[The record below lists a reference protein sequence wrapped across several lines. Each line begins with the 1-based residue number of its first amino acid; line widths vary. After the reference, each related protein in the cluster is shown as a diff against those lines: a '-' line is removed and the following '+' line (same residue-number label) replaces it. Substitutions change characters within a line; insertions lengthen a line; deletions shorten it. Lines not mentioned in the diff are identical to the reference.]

1 MKLIEAS
8 LVTDVAP
15 SGGLEQPG
23 LTAEYSA
30 KRSPAKR
37 WLPWLLLVIA
47 VAYYATYALSGLDL
61 GGEGGT
67 TAVVAQRLLGGQRPF
82 VDTFLGYNV
91 LWFYPLVW
99 LFQIFGPN
107 FTVVRIF
114 FFVLSI
120 ITALLAY
127 RTVRR
132 VSGSAVLA
140 FGCALVLVLIP
151 GIQFRNYLGLLGVGN
166 LAALLE
172 AFGLPQPSSKHRLI
186 WIVIAGFAVA
196 LTFLIRIDLG
206 FFFCGAA
213 LASLVAYLVLG
224 EDRVRRR
231 LGNALVTLVALPVTF
246 LLVHLPVSYYA
257 EQHGFARAFWE
268 DYLSYWQFIEQKA
281 MSVAGAQPLESSRRI
296 QLPPRIQPVA
306 DATLA
311 PPVAD
316 RSTRRL
322 PAWTQMFTEKF
333 GKKRIL
339 VFLLYYPVLSGAVL
353 AVAALFLAVSGMM
366 RSRANE
372 KSEALILFIGLVSAF
387 TLFPQYFFFRPD
399 PQHLSEMMCPFL
411 VVTTCSFGMALRRW
425 KSPQAWSRWGTRLW
439 LLLLLVQLWFYLDYG
454 LAVPWM
460 GSIGRKKPNEQL
472 FRADNG
478 VLAYLPK
485 EQKSDYEALYQAV
498 TQNSAQNDWVICY
511 PYAPT
516 VNFMTNRRSYLY
528 NLYVDNSTRP
538 PTFDTEAIAAIEQ
551 KKPAVILINDD
562 PINATESSRFS
573 VWAPTTLAYIKSH
586 YRYVG
591 TYVRNDVYVAPSQ

>member
-1 MKLIEAS
+1 
-8 LVTDVAP
+8 VTDVAP
-15 SGGLEQPG
+15 SD
-23 LTAEYSA
+23 
-30 KRSPAKR
+30 RSGRPVSNSVSSRKATLGRR
-37 WLPWLLLVIA
+37 WPPWLLLA
-47 VAYYATYALSGLDL
+47 VAIAYYSAYALSGLDL

-67 TAVVAQRLLGGQRPF
+67 TAVIAQRLLDGQRPF
-82 VDTFLGYNV
+82 VDTFLGYNL
-91 LWFYPLVW
+91 LWFYPIVW
-99 LFQIFGPN
+99 LFQNFGPN

-140 FGCALVLVLIP
+140 FACGVVLILIP

-172 AFGLPQPSSKHRLI
+172 AFALPQRSPKHRLI
-186 WIVIAGFAVA
+186 WIIVTAFTIA

-206 FFFCGAA
+206 FFFCGVA
-213 LASLVAYLVLG
+213 LASLVAYLLLG
-224 EDRVRRR
+224 EDTFRRR
-231 LGNALVTLVALPVTF
+231 LSSVLVTIIALPVAF
-246 LLVHLPVSYYA
+246 LVVHLPVSYYA
-257 EQHGFARAFWE
+257 ERHGFAAAFWE

-281 MSVAGAQPLESSRRI
+281 ASVAGVEPVKSSYPI
-296 QLPPRIQPVA
+296 QCSPRTQLVA
-306 DATLA
+306 NVT
-311 PPVAD
+311 PTPSVAD

-339 VFLLYYPVLSGAVL
+339 VFLLYYPILSGAIL
-353 AVAALFLAVSGMM
+353 GVAALWLAISGM
-366 RSRANE
+366 RRNRADE
-372 KSEALILFIGLVSAF
+372 KREALVLIIGLASAF

-411 VVTTCSFGMALRRW
+411 VVSACSFGMALRRW
-425 KSPQAWSRWGTRLW
+425 KSPQAWTRWSTRLW
-439 LLLLLVQLWFYLDYG
+439 LAFLLVQLWFYLDYG

-460 GSIGRKKPNEQL
+460 GSIGRKKPNEQF

-478 VLAYLPK
+478 VVAYLPK
-485 EQKSDYEALYQAV
+485 EQKPEYEALYQAV
-498 TQNSAQNDWVICY
+498 TQNSSPNDWVICY

-528 NLYVDNSTRP
+528 NLYIDNANRSA
-538 PTFDTEAIAAIEQ
+538 TFDQEAIAAIEQ
-551 KKPAVILINDD
+551 KKPAVILIDDD

-573 VWAPTTLAYIKSH
+573 VWASATLDYIKSH
-586 YRYVG
+586 YRYLG
-591 TYVRNDVYVAPSQ
+591 TYVRNAVYVAPSK

>member
-1 MKLIEAS
+1 
-8 LVTDVAP
+8 VTEVAP
-15 SGGLEQPG
+15 SDGPRQPG
-23 LTAEYSA
+23 LALPNEGKPKSA
-30 KRSPAKR
+30 RR

-67 TAVVAQRLLGGQRPF
+67 TAVIAQRLLDGQRPF
-82 VDTFLGYNV
+82 VDTFLGYNL

-132 VSGSAVLA
+132 VSGSAWLA
-140 FGCALVLVLIP
+140 FVCALVLVLIP

-172 AFGLPQPSSKHRLI
+172 AFALPHRSPKHRLI
-186 WIVIAGFAVA
+186 WIILAAFAIA
-196 LTFLIRIDLG
+196 LTFLIRIELG
-206 FFFCGAA
+206 FFFCSVA
-213 LASLVAYLVLG
+213 LASVAAYLLLG
-224 EDRVRRR
+224 EDTFRRR
-231 LGNALVTLVALPVTF
+231 LSNALVTIIALPVTF
-246 LLVHLPVSYYA
+246 LVVHLPVSYYA
-257 EQHGFARAFWE
+257 EQHGFAAAFWE
-268 DYLSYWQFIEQKA
+268 DYLSYWQFIEEKA
-281 MSVAGAQPLESSRRI
+281 ESVAGVESFKSSHPI
-296 QLPPRIQPVA
+296 QLSPLTQLVA
-306 DATLA
+306 DPTPA
-311 PPVAD
+311 PRVAD

-339 VFLLYYPVLSGAVL
+339 VFLLYYPILSGAILVL
-353 AVAALFLAVSGMM
+353 AALFLALFGML
-366 RSRANE
+366 RNRANE
-372 KSEALILFIGLVSAF
+372 KGEALVLIIGLASAF

-411 VVTTCSFGMALRRW
+411 VVSACSFGMALRRW
-425 KSPQAWSRWGTRLW
+425 KSPQVWLRWSTRLW
-439 LLLLLVQLWFYLDYG
+439 LLFLLVQLWFYLDYG

-472 FRADNG
+472 LRADNG

-485 EQKSDYEALYQAV
+485 DQKPEYEALYQAV
-498 TQNSAQNDWVICY
+498 TQNSVQSDWVICY

-528 NLYVDNSTRP
+528 NLYIDNATRP
-538 PTFDTEAIAAIEQ
+538 ATFDQEAIAAIQQ
-551 KKPAVILINDD
+551 KKPAVILIDDD

-573 VWAPTTLAYIKSH
+573 VWAAATLEYIKSH

-591 TYVRNDVYVAPSQ
+591 TYVRNAVYVAPSE

>member
-1 MKLIEAS
+1 
-8 LVTDVAP
+8 VTDLAP
-15 SGGLEQPG
+15 SDGLGQPV
-23 LTAEYSA
+23 SA
-30 KRSPAKR
+30 SVTPTKASSSRR
-37 WLPWLLLVIA
+37 WLPWLLLGIA
-47 VAYYATYALSGLDL
+47 IAYYATYALSGLDL

-67 TAVVAQRLLGGQRPF
+67 TAVIAQRLLDGQRPF
-82 VDTFLGYNV
+82 VDTFLGYNL

-132 VSGSAVLA
+132 VSGSAWLA
-140 FGCALVLVLIP
+140 FVCALVLILIP

-172 AFGLPQPSSKHRLI
+172 AFALPHRSSKERLI
-186 WIVIAGFAVA
+186 WIIVAAFAIA
-196 LTFLIRIDLG
+196 LTFLIRIELG
-206 FFFCGAA
+206 FFFCGVAI
-213 LASLVAYLVLG
+213 ASVAAYLLLS
-224 EDRVRRR
+224 EDTFRRR
-231 LGNALVTLVALPVTF
+231 LNHALITIIALPVTF
-246 LLVHLPVSYYA
+246 LVVHLPVSYYA
-257 EQHGFARAFWE
+257 EQHGFAAAFWE
-268 DYLSYWQFIEQKA
+268 DYLSYWQFIEQKVE
-281 MSVAGAQPLESSRRI
+281 SVASVKSFESSHPI
-296 QLPPRIQPVA
+296 PWSQHLQLVDDP
-306 DATLA
+306 TTA

-339 VFLLYYPVLSGAVL
+339 VFLLYYPMLSGAIL
-353 AVAALFLAVSGMM
+353 AAAALFLAIFGIW
-366 RSRANE
+366 RNRADE
-372 KSEALILFIGLVSAF
+372 KGEALVLIIGLASAF

-411 VVTTCSFGMALRRW
+411 VVSACSFGMALRRW
-425 KSPQAWSRWGTRLW
+425 KSPHVWLRWSTRLW
-439 LLLLLVQLWFYLDYG
+439 QLFLLVQLWFYLDYG

-485 EQKSDYEALYQAV
+485 DQKPEYEALYQAV

-528 NLYVDNSTRP
+528 NLYVDNNTRP
-538 PTFDTEAIAAIEQ
+538 TTFDEEAIAAIEQ
-551 KKPAVILINDD
+551 KKPAVILIDDD

-573 VWAPTTLAYIKSH
+573 VWATTTLEYIKSH

-591 TYVRNDVYVAPSQ
+591 TYVRNAVYVAPSE

>member
-1 MKLIEAS
+1 M
-8 LVTDVAP
+8 TDLAP
-15 SGGLEQPG
+15 SDG
-23 LTAEYSA
+23 LTQPVSTPGVA
-30 KRSPAKR
+30 KNARLSR
-37 WLPWLLLVIA
+37 WWLPWLLLVIA
-47 VAYYATYALSGLDL
+47 VAYYSTYALSGLDL

-67 TAVVAQRLLGGQRPF
+67 TAVIAQRLLEGQRPF

-91 LWFYPLVW
+91 LWFFPLVW
-99 LFQIFGPN
+99 LFQVFGPN

-132 VSGSAVLA
+132 VSGAVVLA
-140 FGCALVLVLIP
+140 FGCALVLILIP

-166 LAALLE
+166 LAAMLE
-172 AFGLPQPSSKHRLI
+172 AFGLPQRSPKHRLI
-186 WIVIAGFAVA
+186 WIVVAGFAVA

-206 FFFCGAA
+206 IFFCGAA
-213 LASLVAYLVLG
+213 LASVIAYLLLG
-224 EDRVRRR
+224 EDSVRKRVR
-231 LGNALVTLVALPVTF
+231 NTLVTMIALPVTF
-246 LLVHLPVSYYA
+246 LVVHLPISYYA
-257 EQHGFARAFWE
+257 EQHGFAGAFWE
-268 DYLSYWQFIEQKA
+268 NYLSDWRFIEEKA
-281 MSVAGAQPLESSRRI
+281 MGMTSAAPVKSSHPI
-296 QLPPRIQPVA
+296 QLSPRFQLAADPPL
-306 DATLA
+306 T

-339 VFLLYYPVLSGAVL
+339 VFLLYYPILSGAIL
-353 AVAALFLAVSGMM
+353 AAAALFLAVSGMM
-366 RSRANE
+366 RNRVNE
-372 KSEALILFIGLVSAF
+372 KSEALVLIIGLVSAF

-411 VVTTCSFGMALRRW
+411 VVSACSFGMALRRW
-425 KSPQAWSRWGTRLW
+425 KSPQPWWRWSTRSW
-439 LLLLLVQLWFYLDYG
+439 LVFLLVQLWFYLDYG

-478 VLAYLPK
+478 VLAYLPRDQ
-485 EQKSDYEALYQAV
+485 EPDYEALYKAV

-528 NLYVDNSTRP
+528 NLYIDNATRP
-538 PTFDTEAIAAIEQ
+538 ATFDAEAIAAIEQ

-562 PINATESSRFS
+562 PINATESSKFS
-573 VWAPTTLAYIKSH
+573 AWAATTLAYIKSH

-591 TYVRNDVYVAPSQ
+591 RYVRNDVYVAPSE

>member
-1 MKLIEAS
+1 MTDLAS
-8 LVTDVAP
+8 SDGP
-15 SGGLEQPG
+15 RQPVSTPG
-23 LTAEYSA
+23 TPKKAN
-30 KRSPAKR
+30 RNR
-37 WLPWLLLVIA
+37 WWLPWLLLGIA
-47 VAYYATYALSGLDL
+47 IAYYATYALSGLDL

-67 TAVVAQRLLGGQRPF
+67 TAVYAQRLLEGQRPF

-91 LWFYPLVW
+91 LWFYPIVW

-140 FGCALVLVLIP
+140 FACALVLILIP

-166 LAALLE
+166 LMALLE
-172 AFGLPQPSSKHRLI
+172 AFGLPHRSPRHRLI
-186 WIVIAGFAVA
+186 WIVVAAFAIA
-196 LTFLIRIDLG
+196 LTFLIRIELG
-206 FFFCGAA
+206 FFFCGVA
-213 LASLVAYLVLG
+213 LASLAAYFLLG
-224 EDRVRRR
+224 DDTFRRR
-231 LGNALVTLVALPVTF
+231 LSSALVTIIALPVTF
-246 LLVHLPVSYYA
+246 LVVHLPVSYYA
-257 EQHGFARAFWE
+257 EQHGFAAAFWA
-268 DYLSYWQFIEQKA
+268 DYLSYWQLIEEKA
-281 MSVAGAQPLESSRRI
+281 ASVAGVEPVKSSHPI
-296 QLPPRIQPVA
+296 ELSPRTQWVA
-306 DATLA
+306 NATS

-333 GKKRIL
+333 GKRRIL
-339 VFLLYYPVLSGAVL
+339 VFLLYYPILSGAIL
-353 AVAALFLAVSGMM
+353 GVAALWLAISGMM
-366 RSRANE
+366 RNRADE
-372 KSEALILFIGLVSAF
+372 KREALVLIIGLGSAF

-411 VVTTCSFGMALRRW
+411 VVSVCSFGMALRRW
-425 KSPQAWSRWGTRLW
+425 KSPQAWTRWSTRLW
-439 LLLLLVQLWFYLDYG
+439 LAFLLLQLWFYLDYG

-460 GSIGRKKPNEQL
+460 GSIGRRKPNEQW
-472 FRADNG
+472 FGADNG
-478 VLAYLPK
+478 VVAYVPK
-485 EQKSDYEALYQAV
+485 EQKPEYEALYKAV

-528 NLYVDNSTRP
+528 NLYVDNATRP
-538 PTFDTEAIAAIEQ
+538 ATFDQEAIAAIEQ
-551 KKPAVILINDD
+551 KKPVVILIDD
-562 PINATESSRFS
+562 TPINATESSRFS
-573 VWAPTTLAYIKSH
+573 VWATATWDYIKSH

-591 TYVRNDVYVAPSQ
+591 TYVRNAVYVAPSE

>member
-1 MKLIEAS
+1 
-8 LVTDVAP
+8 
-15 SGGLEQPG
+15 
-23 LTAEYSA
+23 
-30 KRSPAKR
+30 
-37 WLPWLLLVIA
+37 
-47 VAYYATYALSGLDL
+47 LSGLDL

-67 TAVVAQRLLGGQRPF
+67 TAVIAQRLLDGQRPF

-91 LWFYPLVW
+91 LWFYPIVW

-132 VSGSAVLA
+132 VTGSVVLA
-140 FGCALVLVLIP
+140 FGCGLVLILIP

-172 AFGLPQPSSKHRLI
+172 AFGLPQRSPKHRLI
-186 WIVIAGFAVA
+186 WIIVAAFAIA

-206 FFFCGAA
+206 FFFCGVA
-213 LASLVAYLVLG
+213 LASLVAYLLLG
-224 EDRVRRR
+224 EDTFRRR
-231 LGNALVTLVALPVTF
+231 LSRALVTIIALPVAF
-246 LLVHLPVSYYA
+246 LVVHLPVSYYA
-257 EQHGFARAFWE
+257 EQHGFAAAFWE
-268 DYLSYWQFIEQKA
+268 DYLSYWQFIEEKA
-281 MSVAGAQPLESSRRI
+281 ASVAGVEPVKSSHPI
-296 QLPPRIQPVA
+296 QCSPRTQLVA
-306 DATLA
+306 NVTPA
-311 PPVAD
+311 PSVAD

-339 VFLLYYPVLSGAVL
+339 VFLLYYPIVSGAIL
-353 AVAALFLAVSGMM
+353 GVAALWLAISGM
-366 RSRANE
+366 RRNRADE
-372 KSEALILFIGLVSAF
+372 KREALVLIIGLASAF

-411 VVTTCSFGMALRRW
+411 VVSACSFGMALRRW
-425 KSPQAWSRWGTRLW
+425 KSPQTWTRWSTRLW
-439 LLLLLVQLWFYLDYG
+439 MAFLLLQLWFYLDYG
-454 LAVPWM
+454 LTVPWM
-460 GSIGRKKPNEQL
+460 GSIGRKKPNEQW

-478 VLAYLPK
+478 VVAYLPK
-485 EQKSDYEALYQAV
+485 EQKPEYDALYQAV
-498 TQNSAQNDWVICY
+498 TQNSLQNDWVICY

-528 NLYVDNSTRP
+528 NLYTDNANRSA
-538 PTFDTEAIAAIEQ
+538 TFDQEAIAAIEQ
-551 KKPAVILINDD
+551 KKPAVILIDDD

-573 VWAPTTLAYIKSH
+573 VWAPATLDYIKSH

-591 TYVRNDVYVAPSQ
+591 TYVRNAVYVAPSE

>member
-1 MKLIEAS
+1 
-8 LVTDVAP
+8 VTDLAP
-15 SGGLEQPG
+15 SDGLRQPVSTSEA
-23 LTAEYSA
+23 LKKANL
-30 KRSPAKR
+30 KRG
-37 WLPWLLLVIA
+37 WLPWLLLGIA
-47 VAYYATYALSGLDL
+47 ITYYATYALSGLDL

-67 TAVVAQRLLGGQRPF
+67 TAVIAQRLLEGQRPF
-82 VDTFLGYNV
+82 VDTFLGYNL

-114 FFVLSI
+114 FFGLSI
-120 ITALLAY
+120 VTGLLAY

-132 VSGSAVLA
+132 VSGSTWLA
-140 FGCALVLVLIP
+140 FGCALVLILIP

-172 AFGLPQPSSKHRLI
+172 AFALPHRSPKHRAI
-186 WIVIAGFAVA
+186 WIIVAALAVA
-196 LTFLIRIDLG
+196 LTFLVRIDLG
-206 FFFCGAA
+206 IFFGGAA
-213 LASLVAYLVLG
+213 LASVVAYLFLG
-224 EDRVRRR
+224 DDNVRRR
-231 LGNALVTLVALPVTF
+231 INNALLTVVALPLTF
-246 LLVHLPVSYYA
+246 LVVHLPVTYYA
-257 EQHGFARAFWE
+257 EQHGFAGAFWE
-268 DYLSYWQFIEQKA
+268 NYLTYWQFIEQKA
-281 MSVAGAQPLESSRRI
+281 VTVARLEPVKVSPPSE
-296 QLPPRIQPVA
+296 LPAGIQPVA
-306 DATLA
+306 NATPA
-311 PPVAD
+311 APVAD
-316 RSTRRL
+316 RSERKL

-339 VFLLYYPVLSGAVL
+339 VFLLYYPLLSGSIL
-353 AVAALFLAVSGMM
+353 AVAALFLAVSGMTKK
-366 RSRANE
+366 RADE
-372 KSEALILFIGLVSAF
+372 KREALVLIIGLGSTL

-411 VVTTCSFGMALRRW
+411 VVSACSFGMAHRRW
-425 KSPQAWSRWGTRLW
+425 SSPQHWVRWSTRLW

-460 GSIGRKKPNEQL
+460 GSIGRKKPHEEL

-485 EQKSDYEALYQAV
+485 EQKTDYDALYQAV
-498 TQNSAQNDWVICY
+498 TKNSTPNDWVICY

-528 NLYVDNSTRP
+528 NLYIDNATRSA
-538 PTFDTEAIAAIEQ
+538 TFDTETIAAIEE

-573 VWAPTTLAYIKSH
+573 VWAATSLAYIKSH

-591 TYVRNDVYVAPSQ
+591 TYVRNDVYVAPSE

>member
-1 MKLIEAS
+1 M
-8 LVTDVAP
+8 TDLAP
-15 SGGLEQPG
+15 SDGLGQPV
-23 LTAEYSA
+23 SA
-30 KRSPAKR
+30 SGAPKKANSSLR
-37 WLPWLLLVIA
+37 WLPWLLLGIA
-47 VAYYATYALSGLDL
+47 IAYYATYALSGLDL

-67 TAVVAQRLLGGQRPF
+67 TAVIAQRLLEGQRPF
-82 VDTFLGYNV
+82 VDTFLGYNL

-120 ITALLAY
+120 ITSQLAY

-140 FGCALVLVLIP
+140 FGCALVLILIP

-172 AFGLPQPSSKHRLI
+172 AFALPHRSPKHRSI
-186 WIVIAGFAVA
+186 WIVVAGFAIA
-196 LTFLIRIDLG
+196 LTFLIRIELG
-206 FFFCGAA
+206 FFFCGVA
-213 LASLVAYLVLG
+213 LASVAAYLVLSA
-224 EDRVRRR
+224 DTFRRR
-231 LGNALVTLVALPVTF
+231 LSNALVTIIALPVTF
-246 LLVHLPVSYYA
+246 LVVHLPVSYYA
-257 EQHGFARAFWE
+257 EQHGFAAAFWE
-268 DYLSYWQFIEQKA
+268 DYLSYWQFIEEKFE
-281 MSVAGAQPLESSRRI
+281 SVAGVESFKSSHPIQFSQRI
-296 QLPPRIQPVA
+296 QLVA
-306 DATLA
+306 DPTTT

-316 RSTRRL
+316 RSTRKL

-339 VFLLYYPVLSGAVL
+339 VFLLYYPMLSGAIL
-353 AVAALFLAVSGMM
+353 AAAALFLAIFGIL
-366 RSRANE
+366 RNRADE
-372 KSEALILFIGLVSAF
+372 KGEALVLIIGLASAF

-411 VVTTCSFGMALRRW
+411 VVSACSFGMALRRW
-425 KSPQAWSRWGTRLW
+425 KSPHVWLRWSTRLW
-439 LLLLLVQLWFYLDYG
+439 LLFLLVHLWFYLDYG

-485 EQKSDYEALYQAV
+485 DQKPEYEALYQAV
-498 TQNSAQNDWVICY
+498 TQNSAQSDWVICY

-528 NLYVDNSTRP
+528 NLYVDNNTRP
-538 PTFDTEAIAAIEQ
+538 TTFDEEAIAAIEQ
-551 KKPAVILINDD
+551 KKPAVILIDDD

-573 VWAPTTLAYIKSH
+573 VWAAATLEYIKSH

-591 TYVRNDVYVAPSQ
+591 TYVRNAVYVAPSE

>member
-1 MKLIEAS
+1 MTDLAS
-8 LVTDVAP
+8 SDGVERPVST
-15 SGGLEQPG
+15 PG
-23 LTAEYSA
+23 AQKKA
-30 KRSPAKR
+30 NRNR
-37 WLPWLLLVIA
+37 WWLPWLLLGIA
-47 VAYYATYALSGLDL
+47 ITYYATYALSGLDL

-67 TAVVAQRLLGGQRPF
+67 NAVIAQRLLEGQRPF

-127 RTVRR
+127 RIVWR

-140 FGCALVLVLIP
+140 FVCAVVLILIP
-151 GIQFRNYLGLLGVGN
+151 GIQFRNYLGLLGVCN

-172 AFGLPQPSSKHRLI
+172 AFALPQRSPKHRLS
-186 WIVIAGFAVA
+186 WIIVAGFAIG
-196 LTFLIRIDLG
+196 LTFLIRIELG

-213 LASLVAYLVLG
+213 VASVIAYLLLG
-224 EDRVRRR
+224 EDTLRRR
-231 LGNALVTLVALPVTF
+231 VSSTLVTIIALPVTF
-246 LLVHLPVSYYA
+246 LVVHLPVSYYA
-257 EQHGFARAFWE
+257 EQHGFAAAFWGE
-268 DYLSYWQFIEQKA
+268 YLSYWQFIEEKA
-281 MSVAGAQPLESSRRI
+281 ESVAGVEPVKSRHPT
-296 QLPPRIQPVA
+296 QLSLRTQLVA
-306 DATLA
+306 DAA
-311 PPVAD
+311 PAPSVAD

-339 VFLLYYPVLSGAVL
+339 VFLLYYPVLSGAIL
-353 AVAALFLAVSGMM
+353 AVVALFLAISGM
-366 RSRANE
+366 RRNQATE
-372 KSEALILFIGLVSAF
+372 KSEALVLIIGLASAL

-411 VVTTCSFGMALRRW
+411 VVSACSFGMALRRW
-425 KSPQAWSRWGTRLW
+425 KAPQVWWRWSTRFW
-439 LLLLLVQLWFYLDYG
+439 LLFLLVQLWFYLNYG

-460 GSIGRKKPNEQL
+460 GSIGRKKPDEQL

-485 EQKSDYEALYQAV
+485 AQIPEYEALYQAV
-498 TQNSAQNDWVICY
+498 IKNSAQNDWVICY

-528 NLYVDNSTRP
+528 NLYVDNATRP
-538 PTFDTEAIAAIEQ
+538 ATFDQDAIAAIEQ
-551 KKPAVILINDD
+551 KKPAVILIDD
-562 PINATESSRFS
+562 TPINATESSRFS
-573 VWAPTTLAYIKSH
+573 VWATATLDYIKSH

-591 TYVRNDVYVAPSQ
+591 TYVRNDVYVAPSE

>member
-1 MKLIEAS
+1 
-8 LVTDVAP
+8 VTDLASSDGLRKIGSTTGDQTKP
-15 SGGLEQPG
+15 SSG
-23 LTAEYSA
+23 
-30 KRSPAKR
+30 RR
-37 WLPWLLLVIA
+37 WLPWSLLVIA
-47 VAYYATYALSGLDL
+47 VVYYATYALSGLDL

-67 TAVVAQRLLGGQRPF
+67 TAVYAQRLLEGQRPF

-99 LFQIFGPN
+99 LFQIFGPD

-132 VSGSAVLA
+132 VSSSAELA
-140 FGCALVLVLIP
+140 FVCALVLILIP

-166 LAALLE
+166 LTALLE
-172 AFGLPQPSSKHRLI
+172 AFGLPQRSPKHRLI
-186 WIVIAGFAVA
+186 WIIVAAFAIA
-196 LTFLIRIDLG
+196 LTFLIRIELG
-206 FFFCGAA
+206 FFFCGVA
-213 LASLVAYLVLG
+213 LASVIAYLFLG
-224 EDRVRRR
+224 EATFRRR
-231 LGNALVTLVALPVTF
+231 LSNALVTIIALPVSF
-246 LLVHLPVSYYA
+246 LVVHLPVSYYA
-257 EQHGFARAFWE
+257 ERHGFAAAFWE
-268 DYLSYWQFIEQKA
+268 EYLGSWQFIEVKA
-281 MSVAGAQPLESSRRI
+281 ESVAGVEPLKSSHPIRLSPRK
-296 QLPPRIQPVA
+296 QLVA
-306 DATLA
+306 DASPT

-333 GKKRIL
+333 GKRRIL
-339 VFLLYYPVLSGAVL
+339 VFLLYYPILSGAIL
-353 AVAALFLAVSGMM
+353 GVAALWLAVSGL
-366 RSRANE
+366 RRNRADE
-372 KSEALILFIGLVSAF
+372 KSGALILIIGLASAF

-411 VVTTCSFGMALRRW
+411 VVSACSFGMALRGW
-425 KSPQAWSRWGTRLW
+425 KSPQTWLRWSTRLW
-439 LLLLLVQLWFYLDYG
+439 LLFLLVQLWFYLDYG

-472 FRADNG
+472 FRAENG
-478 VLAYLPK
+478 VLAYLPE
-485 EQKSDYEALYQAV
+485 EQKPEYEALYQAV
-498 TQNSAQNDWVICY
+498 THNSAQSDWVICY

-528 NLYVDNSTRP
+528 NLYVDNNTRP
-538 PTFDTEAIAAIEQ
+538 ATFDQEAIAAIEQ
-551 KKPAVILINDD
+551 KKPAVILIDDD

-573 VWAPTTLAYIKSH
+573 VWATATLTYIKSH

-591 TYVRNDVYVAPSQ
+591 TYVRNAVYVAPSE